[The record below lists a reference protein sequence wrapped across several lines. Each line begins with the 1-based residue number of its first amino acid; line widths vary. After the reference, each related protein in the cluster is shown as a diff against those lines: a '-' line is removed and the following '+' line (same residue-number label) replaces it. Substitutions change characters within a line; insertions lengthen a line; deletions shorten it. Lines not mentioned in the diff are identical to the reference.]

1 MLVRFKTDFD
11 KYVVVANLKRRGWEE
26 VTCVLDEDW
35 CACWAALRAP
45 PESTLAKQCA

>member
-1 MLVRFKTDFD
+1 MSVRFKTDFD

-35 CACWAALRAP
+35 CALCN
-45 PESTLAKQCA
+45 TLSAW